1 MKSKTGTIFFIH
13 FAVYASNYL
22 EFLRFENELS
32 NTIKFYHDDKSGIT
46 KARGREGQLHCE
58 YSYRESLRTIQDVLA
73 LGMALGAI
81 KADINNGINV
91 EIEIK

>member
-13 FAVYASNYL
+13 FAVYASNHL
-22 EFLRFENELS
+22 EFLRFENELC
-32 NTIKFYHDDKSGIT
+32 NKIKFYHDHKSGIT
-46 KARGREGQLHCE
+46 KARGRDGWHCE

-81 KADINNGINV
+81 KADIRNGIHV

>member
-1 MKSKTGTIFFIH
+1 MKSETGTIFFIH

-22 EFLRFENELS
+22 EFLRFENELG
-32 NTIKFYHDDKSGIT
+32 NTIKFYYDDKSGIT

-73 LGMALGAI
+73 LGMALGNI
-81 KADINNGINV
+81 QGNEKLGIDV
-91 EIEIK
+91 QIEIR